1 VVYCVYGLHV
11 ASDLPLAGAAP
22 ADGRAVDVTFAMDL
36 SRRSTSNGPL
46 PSETFWY
53 HSEWTDEATGV
64 PGLTIYRSL
73 FDGAFRI
80 RYSDGV
86 EFLIDA
92 DGRHILGRAPSD
104 ASLADVACY
113 LTGPVLGF
121 VLRQRGIVALHAS
134 AIEIGGQAFLFVGD
148 ARSGKSTTAAVLAR
162 MGHKVIT
169 EDIAALEV
177 DEHTVSVRGGCA
189 EIALRPDT
197 VAAMYGSPEALPRF
211 SDTWDKR
218 RLDLAE
224 AGTFAAGSVPIGG
237 VYMLTNR
244 EGTRRAPYVEPM
256 SGGDAMA
263 ELLANVYGNRLFH
276 EALRLR
282 ELDVVHR
289 MASTVPVKVAV
300 TGAEPRLMGRFGE
313 MLLADLS

>member
-1 VVYCVYGLHV
+1 
-11 ASDLPLAGAAP
+11 
-22 ADGRAVDVTFAMDL
+22 MDP
-36 SRRSTSNGPL
+36 SRRSWPDGPR

-53 HSEWTDEATGV
+53 QSEWKDDATGA
-64 PGLTIYRSL
+64 PGLSIYRSL
-73 FDGAFRI
+73 SDGAFRI

-92 DGRHILGRAPSD
+92 DGRHIIGRAPSD

-134 AIEIGGQAFLFVGD
+134 AIEMGGHAFLFVGD

-177 DEHTVSVRGGCA
+177 DEDTVSVRAGCT

-197 VAAMYGSPEALPRF
+197 VAVMYGSPEALPRF

-218 RLDLAE
+218 RLDLTE
-224 AGTFAAGSVPIGG
+224 AGTLAAGSTTIGG

-244 EGTRRAPYVEPM
+244 AGTRDAPYLEPM
-256 SGGDAMA
+256 SSGEAMA

-276 EALRLR
+276 EELRLR

-289 MASTVPVKVAV
+289 VVGTVPVKVAV
-300 TGAEPRLMGRFGE
+300 TGAEPRLIERFGA

>member
-1 VVYCVYGLHV
+1 MQYCVYGLRV
-11 ASDLPLAGAAP
+11 ASDMPLAAAALVDGGS
-22 ADGRAVDVTFAMDL
+22 ADVSFAIDQ
-36 SRRSTSNGPL
+36 SRCSTPDGPR
-46 PSETFWY
+46 PFENSWY
-53 HSEWTDEATGV
+53 RSEWTDDATGA
-64 PGLTIYRSL
+64 PGLRIYRSRSN
-73 FDGAFRI
+73 GAFRI

-86 EFLIDA
+86 DFQIDA
-92 DGRHILGRAPSD
+92 DGRHIVARAPSD
-104 ASLADVACY
+104 ASLNDVACY

-134 AIEIGGQAFLFVGD
+134 AIEIGGRAFLFVGD

-177 DEHTVSVRGGCA
+177 DEDAVRVRPGCM

-211 SDTWDKR
+211 SDTWEKR
-218 RLDLAE
+218 RLDLTE
-224 AGTFAAGSVPIGG
+224 AGTLASASATIGG
-237 VYMLTNR
+237 VYMLTNSA
-244 EGTRRAPYVEPM
+244 GTRDAPYIEPM
-256 SGGDAMA
+256 SSGEAMA

-289 MASTVPVKVAV
+289 VAGTVPVK
-300 TGAEPRLMGRFGE
+300 
-313 MLLADLS
+313 